1 LSQWK
6 FIKNYNQIICMILL
20 PVKVGNESI
29 NPKIMLEKIS
39 KITNLVVNIKC
50 IKNTLIKLFVCN
62 LLNVK

>member
-1 LSQWK
+1 
-6 FIKNYNQIICMILL
+6 MILL